1 VWYDLEETVAAV
13 LAILRL
19 AGGDI
24 DEPRLRALVPA
35 AAARIERWAMRT
47 ALMPDTSTDP
57 LLQEGLQLVTLEMY
71 RQPAATGQLVGLTA
85 EVAVAVFDP
94 IATAAPLL
102 QHLRETAGIVA

>member
-1 VWYDLEETVAAV
+1 MAAV

-24 DEPRLRALVPA
+24 DEPRLRALVPT
-35 AAARIERWAMRT
+35 AAARIEKWLDRVDP
-47 ALMPDTSTDP
+47 MPDTVDEP